1 MDGASTVLMY
11 VRTESYMSDQSVI
24 RPLRIGDEAPGFRA
38 RTTQGSVEL
47 GSYRGRWLVLFS
59 HPADFTPVCTSEFV
73 ALARAADRF
82 EALDCALLGL
92 SVDSLYSHLAWIS
105 AIREIF
111 DVVIPFP
118 IIEDPSMT
126 IGAAYGM
133 IDPNAPDSSSV
144 RAVYFIDPAGVIRA
158 MTWYPLTVG
167 RSVDEMVRLL
177 IALQTTASGERLAPA
192 DWHPGQPMLLP
203 APQSAELIAASDSGE
218 AWFYRLTAQG

>member
-1 MDGASTVLMY
+1 
-11 VRTESYMSDQSVI
+11 MSDQSAT

-38 RTTQGSVEL
+38 RTTQGDVEL
-47 GSYRGRWLVLFS
+47 GAYRGRWLVFFS

-92 SVDSLYSHLAWIS
+92 SVDSLYSHLAWIG
-105 AIREIF
+105 AIRDLF
-111 DVVIPFP
+111 DVVVPFP
-118 IIEDPSMT
+118 IIEDPSMA

-133 IDPNAPDSSSV
+133 IDPDAPDSSSV

-177 IALQTTASGERLAPA
+177 AALQTTASGERLAPA
-192 DWHPGQPMLLP
+192 DWHPGRPMLLP
-203 APQSAELIAASDSGE
+203 APQSAELMAATAPGK
-218 AWFYRLTAQG
+218 AWFYRLTADS